1 MAHEPIFQVEG
12 NDPLEIYNEGAQHF
26 FGVDAAGLNV
36 RKNFW
41 NNIGATG
48 VQLYLTGHL
57 HLLTVASIK
66 NDYGDTIIQLTAGN
80 GGAPP
85 QPFNN
90 NPEPAATL
98 LYENGNT
105 YSNGKVNA
113 TLGFSLATVT
123 DEKMI
128 IQYYALN
135 TTNMTWSIAGYSTQ
149 IFPKASN

>member
-1 MAHEPIFQVEG
+1 M
-12 NDPLEIYNEGAQHF
+12 
-26 FGVDAAGLNV
+26 
-36 RKNFW
+36 
-41 NNIGATG
+41 
-48 VQLYLTGHL
+48 
-57 HLLTVASIK
+57 LTVASIK